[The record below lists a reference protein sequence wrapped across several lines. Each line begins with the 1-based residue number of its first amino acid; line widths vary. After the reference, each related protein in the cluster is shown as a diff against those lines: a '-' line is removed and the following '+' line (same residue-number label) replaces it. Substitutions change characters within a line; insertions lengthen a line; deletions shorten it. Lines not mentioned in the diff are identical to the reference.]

1 MLASSLKNLIAHSGV
16 VTKATDVF
24 ASMARLGYGVVIV
37 CVFGFI
43 VWTGLSRLD
52 SAVVS
57 SGSVTYESRRKV
69 VQHFEGCIVQDIL
82 VREGQSVD
90 EGQVLFRL
98 DSTPALAN
106 LEVVLGSIDGFLA
119 QEARLIA
126 ERDDADAVIFSDEL
140 LARANNSNT
149 QKIMQDQTAQFNER
163 RSSINGQIGILEGRV
178 QQYESEINGLK
189 IEFESAE
196 KQLSFIRDELAGVR
210 DLAEKGLVPKSR
222 WLALEREAAR
232 LQGIVGRNEAE
243 TVKARNSISDV
254 RLQVQQAR
262 QKQREEVS
270 AALQET
276 RQKMN
281 DARERGRVAQDVL
294 RRVDVL
300 APRTGKVQNVK
311 LATRGAV
318 VRAGDVLA
326 EVAPLADELIIE
338 AQVSP
343 QDVDKLYEGAEAEV
357 RFPNLPS
364 RTTPVVSGKVSS
376 VSRDRLIDEAT
387 RQPYF
392 LAQIAIRDT
401 NLPQRLKNTLIA
413 GMQAEVIIPTG
424 ERTILQYLV
433 QPLGDAFAKTFRER

>member
-1 MLASSLKNLIAHSGV
+1 
-16 VTKATDVF
+16 
-24 ASMARLGYGVVIV
+24 
-37 CVFGFI
+37 
-43 VWTGLSRLD
+43 
-52 SAVVS
+52 
-57 SGSVTYESRRKV
+57 
-69 VQHFEGCIVQDIL
+69 
-82 VREGQSVD
+82 
-90 EGQVLFRL
+90 
-98 DSTPALAN
+98 
-106 LEVVLGSIDGFLA
+106 
-119 QEARLIA
+119 
-126 ERDDADAVIFSDEL
+126 
-140 LARANNSNT
+140 
-149 QKIMQDQTAQFNER
+149 MQDQTAQFNER

-243 TVKARNSISDV
+243 TAKARNSISDV

>member
-1 MLASSLKNLIAHSGV
+1 
-16 VTKATDVF
+16 
-24 ASMARLGYGVVIV
+24 MARLGYGVVIV

-69 VQHFEGCIVQDIL
+69 VQHFEGGIVQDIL

-126 ERDDADAVIFSDEL
+126 ERDDAEAIIFSDEL

-243 TVKARNSISDV
+243 TAKARNSISDV

>member
-1 MLASSLKNLIAHSGV
+1 MSVSSLKDMIAHSGV
-16 VTKATDVF
+16 VTKAPDDF
-24 ASMARLGYGVVIV
+24 AAMARMGYGVVII

-43 VWTGLSRLD
+43 AWTGLSRLD

-69 VQHFEGCIVQDIL
+69 VQHFEGGIVQDIL

-106 LEVVLGSIDGFLA
+106 LELVLGSMDGFLA
-119 QEARLIA
+119 LEARLIA
-126 ERDDADAVIFSDEL
+126 ERDDAEAIIFSDEL
-140 LARANNSNT
+140 LARANNSNK

-178 QQYESEINGLK
+178 QQYDSEVSGLK
-189 IEFESAE
+189 IEFESAG
-196 KQLSFIRDELAGVR
+196 KQLSFIRDELTGVR

-243 TVKARNSISDV
+243 TAKARNSISDV
-254 RLQVQQAR
+254 RLQIQQAK

-300 APRTGKVQNVK
+300 APRTGKLQNVK

>member
-1 MLASSLKNLIAHSGV
+1 MSVSSLKDMIAHSGV
-16 VTKATDVF
+16 VTKAPDDF
-24 ASMARLGYGVVIV
+24 AAMARMGYGVVII

-43 VWTGLSRLD
+43 AWTGLSRLD

-69 VQHFEGCIVQDIL
+69 VQHFEGGIVQDIL

-106 LEVVLGSIDGFLA
+106 LELVLGSMDGFLA

-126 ERDDADAVIFSDEL
+126 ERDDAEAIIFSDEL

-149 QKIMQDQTAQFNER
+149 QKIMQDQTAQFKER

-178 QQYESEINGLK
+178 QQYDSEVSGLK
-189 IEFESAE
+189 IEFESAG
-196 KQLSFIRDELAGVR
+196 KQLSFIRDELTGVR

-243 TVKARNSISDV
+243 TAKARNSISDV
-254 RLQVQQAR
+254 RLQIQQAR

-300 APRTGKVQNVK
+300 APRTGKLQNVK

-343 QDVDKLYEGAEAEV
+343 
-357 RFPNLPS
+357 
-364 RTTPVVSGKVSS
+364 
-376 VSRDRLIDEAT
+376 
-387 RQPYF
+387 
-392 LAQIAIRDT
+392 
-401 NLPQRLKNTLIA
+401 
-413 GMQAEVIIPTG
+413 
-424 ERTILQYLV
+424 
-433 QPLGDAFAKTFRER
+433 

>member
-1 MLASSLKNLIAHSGV
+1 
-16 VTKATDVF
+16 
-24 ASMARLGYGVVIV
+24 
-37 CVFGFI
+37 
-43 VWTGLSRLD
+43 
-52 SAVVS
+52 
-57 SGSVTYESRRKV
+57 
-69 VQHFEGCIVQDIL
+69 
-82 VREGQSVD
+82 
-90 EGQVLFRL
+90 
-98 DSTPALAN
+98 
-106 LEVVLGSIDGFLA
+106 
-119 QEARLIA
+119 
-126 ERDDADAVIFSDEL
+126 
-140 LARANNSNT
+140 
-149 QKIMQDQTAQFNER
+149 
-163 RSSINGQIGILEGRV
+163 
-178 QQYESEINGLK
+178 
-189 IEFESAE
+189 
-196 KQLSFIRDELAGVR
+196 
-210 DLAEKGLVPKSR
+210 
-222 WLALEREAAR
+222 
-232 LQGIVGRNEAE
+232 
-243 TVKARNSISDV
+243 
-254 RLQVQQAR
+254 
-262 QKQREEVS
+262 
-270 AALQET
+270 
-276 RQKMN
+276 
-281 DARERGRVAQDVL
+281 
-294 RRVDVL
+294 VDVL

>member
-1 MLASSLKNLIAHSGV
+1 MSVSSLKDMIAHSGV
-16 VTKATDVF
+16 VTKAPDDF
-24 ASMARLGYGVVIV
+24 AAMARMGYGVVII

-43 VWTGLSRLD
+43 AWTGLSRLD

-69 VQHFEGCIVQDIL
+69 VQHFEGGIVQDIL

-106 LEVVLGSIDGFLA
+106 LELVLGSMDGFLA

-126 ERDDADAVIFSDEL
+126 ERDDAEAVIFSDEL

-178 QQYESEINGLK
+178 QQYDSEVSGLK
-189 IEFESAE
+189 IEFESAG
-196 KQLSFIRDELAGVR
+196 KQLSFIRDELTGVR

-243 TVKARNSISDV
+243 TAKARNSISDV
-254 RLQVQQAR
+254 RLQIQQAR

-300 APRTGKVQNVK
+300 APRTGKLQNVK

-401 NLPQRLKNTLIA
+401 NLPDRLKNTLIA

>member
-1 MLASSLKNLIAHSGV
+1 MSVSSLKDMIAHSGV
-16 VTKATDVF
+16 VTKAPDDF
-24 ASMARLGYGVVIV
+24 AAMARMGYGVVII
-37 CVFGFI
+37 CVFGFSA
-43 VWTGLSRLD
+43 WTGLSRLD

-69 VQHFEGCIVQDIL
+69 VQHFEGGIVQDIL

-106 LEVVLGSIDGFLA
+106 LELVLGSMDGFLA
-119 QEARLIA
+119 LEARLIA
-126 ERDDADAVIFSDEL
+126 ERDDAEAIIFSDEL

-178 QQYESEINGLK
+178 QQYDSEVSGLK
-189 IEFESAE
+189 IEFESAG
-196 KQLSFIRDELAGVR
+196 KQLSFIRDELTGVR

-243 TVKARNSISDV
+243 TAKARNSISDV
-254 RLQVQQAR
+254 RLQIQQAR

-300 APRTGKVQNVK
+300 APRTGKLQNVK

-343 QDVDKLYEGAEAEV
+343 
-357 RFPNLPS
+357 
-364 RTTPVVSGKVSS
+364 
-376 VSRDRLIDEAT
+376 
-387 RQPYF
+387 
-392 LAQIAIRDT
+392 
-401 NLPQRLKNTLIA
+401 
-413 GMQAEVIIPTG
+413 
-424 ERTILQYLV
+424 
-433 QPLGDAFAKTFRER
+433 

>member
-1 MLASSLKNLIAHSGV
+1 MSVSSLKDMIAHSGV
-16 VTKATDVF
+16 VTKAPDDF
-24 ASMARLGYGVVIV
+24 AAMARMGYGVVII

-43 VWTGLSRLD
+43 AWTGLSRLD

-69 VQHFEGCIVQDIL
+69 VQHFEGGIVQDIL

-106 LEVVLGSIDGFLA
+106 LELVLGSMDGFLA

-126 ERDDADAVIFSDEL
+126 ERDDAEAIIFSDEL

-178 QQYESEINGLK
+178 QQYDSEVSGLK
-189 IEFESAE
+189 IEFESAG
-196 KQLSFIRDELAGVR
+196 KQLSFIRDELTGVR

-243 TVKARNSISDV
+243 TAKARNSISDV
-254 RLQVQQAR
+254 RLQIQQAR

-276 RQKMN
+276 QQKMN

-300 APRTGKVQNVK
+300 APRTGKLQNVK

-343 QDVDKLYEGAEAEV
+343 QDVDKLHEGAEAEV

-401 NLPQRLKNTLIA
+401 NLPDRLKNTLIA

>member
-1 MLASSLKNLIAHSGV
+1 
-16 VTKATDVF
+16 
-24 ASMARLGYGVVIV
+24 
-37 CVFGFI
+37 
-43 VWTGLSRLD
+43 
-52 SAVVS
+52 
-57 SGSVTYESRRKV
+57 V
-69 VQHFEGCIVQDIL
+69 VQHFEGGIVQNIL

-243 TVKARNSISDV
+243 TAKARNSISDV